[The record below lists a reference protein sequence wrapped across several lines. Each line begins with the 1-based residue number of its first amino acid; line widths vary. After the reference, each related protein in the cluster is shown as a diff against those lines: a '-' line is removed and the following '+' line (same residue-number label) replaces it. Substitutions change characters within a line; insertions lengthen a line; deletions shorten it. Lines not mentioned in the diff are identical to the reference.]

1 MDIVTLLLF
10 APACFALNMSPGP
23 NNLLSMNNAKCYGL
37 RTACIAGSGRIAAFA
52 IMIALAASG
61 LAAILYAS
69 EQLFFVIKVLGA
81 GYLFWLA
88 FQLWRADPSAEDTLT
103 VSNLTLASLAR
114 QEFLLAAGNPK
125 AILIFTAFLPQFVDL
140 TEQAGFQF
148 FILGAVFLC
157 LEWIAI
163 ALYGCFGVYLR
174 SWFSRPAMRRV
185 FNRSCAGVLGCAG
198 LGLLVAHR
206 D

>member
-10 APACFALNMSPGP
+10 VPACFALNMSPGP
-23 NNLLSMNNAKCYGL
+23 NNLFSMNNAKRYGL

-69 EQLFFVIKVLGA
+69 EQLFFVIKALGA

-88 FQLWRADPSAEDTLT
+88 FQLWLADPSAEDTAT
-103 VSNLTLASLAR
+103 VSNLTLANLAR
-114 QEFLLAAGNPK
+114 QEFLLAVGNPK
-125 AILIFTAFLPQFVDL
+125 AILIFTAFLLQFVDL

-163 ALYGCFGVYLR
+163 ALYACFGVYLR
-174 SWFSRPAMRRV
+174 SWFSRATMRRV
-185 FNRSCAGVLGCAG
+185 FHRSCAGGWRVPGWACW
-198 LGLLVAHR
+198 
-206 D
+206 